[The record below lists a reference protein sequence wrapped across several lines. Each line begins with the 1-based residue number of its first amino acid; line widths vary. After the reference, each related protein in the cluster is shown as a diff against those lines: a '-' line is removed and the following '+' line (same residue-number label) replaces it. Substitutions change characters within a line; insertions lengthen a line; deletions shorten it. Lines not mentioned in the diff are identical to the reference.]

1 MAHRKAGGY
10 NRLGRDSNPQYVGVK
25 LYGGQVVK
33 KGNIIIRQRGLKF
46 RLGKN
51 VALGKDDTIFALSD
65 GIIEFGKKKVTLF
78 TGKQKTVKTVSVV

>member
-1 MAHRKAGGY
+1 MAHRKAGGST
-10 NRLGRDSNPQYVGVK
+10 RLGRDSNPQYLGVK